1 MEDDPPVG
9 LRPDQVVAVKLSD
22 DRPEGVIETPTIGHN
37 GGPPVDDSAAG
48 IPIQKLAFSIT
59 EAAASAALSR
69 SLIYE
74 LIRAGEIKSFRVR
87 GRRRRL
93 IYVDDLR
100 AFLLSERAAA
110 NGTDPVC
117 RNPDAVR
124 SGATKIRSS
133 QVKR

>member
-1 MEDDPPVG
+1 MEDDVPVG
-9 LRPDQVVAVKLSD
+9 PRPDQVVAVEVSD
-22 DRPEGVIETPTIGHN
+22 NRPEGVIETPMIGHN
-37 GGPPVDDSAAG
+37 GGPPLADWAAG
-48 IPIQKLAFSIT
+48 IPIPKLAFSIE

-74 LIRAGEIKSFRVR
+74 LIRDKELKSFRVR
-87 GRRRRL
+87 GHRRRL

-100 AFLLSERAAA
+100 DWLLSQRAAA
-110 NGTDPVC
+110 NGTDPAC
-117 RNPDAVR
+117 EETDAAQ

>member
-1 MEDDPPVG
+1 MEDDPLVG

-37 GGPPVDDSAAG
+37 GGPRLDDCAAG
-48 IPIQKLAFSIT
+48 MPIQKLAFSIA
-59 EAAASAALSR
+59 EAATSAALSR

-74 LIRAGEIKSFRVR
+74 LIRDGELKSFRVR

-100 AFLLSERAAA
+100 AWLLSQRAAA
-110 NGTDPVC
+110 SETDSVR
-117 RNPDAVR
+117 RNPDAAR

>member
-22 DRPEGVIETPTIGHN
+22 DRPEGETPTIGHN
-37 GGPPVDDSAAG
+37 GGPPVDDRAAG
-48 IPIQKLAFSIT
+48 IPIQKLAFSIA
-59 EAAASAALSR
+59 EAAARAALSR

-74 LIRAGEIKSFRVR
+74 LIREGELKSFRVR

-100 AFLLSERAAA
+100 AWLLSQRAAA
-110 NGTDPVC
+110 SETDPVC
-117 RNPDAVR
+117 RNPDAAQDGAAPTR
-124 SGATKIRSS
+124 SFGEK
-133 QVKR
+133 Q